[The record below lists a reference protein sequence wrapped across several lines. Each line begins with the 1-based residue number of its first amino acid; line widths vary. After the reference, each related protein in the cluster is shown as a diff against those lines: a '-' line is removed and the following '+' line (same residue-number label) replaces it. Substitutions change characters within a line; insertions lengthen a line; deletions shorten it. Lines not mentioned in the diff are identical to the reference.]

1 MFYCPKSK
9 PLIELTCHLHEC
21 HLGTGCTMWCCTV
34 CIPLSGL
41 DLRNRKVLSIY
52 MYSNKKNITW
62 WQADMD
68 FIFSWQE
75 KQLTRQDQIHISPPH
90 TYDYRRQWLA
100 TG

>member
-9 PLIELTCHLHEC
+9 PPIELTCHLHEC
-21 HLGTGCTMWCCTV
+21 LLGTGCTMWCCAV

-75 KQLTRQDQIHISPPH
+75 KQLTRPAASLVR
-90 TYDYRRQWLA
+90 YCSRSNAYLLA
-100 TG
+100 TMQ